1 MASTAHLLKIGFKM
15 LCQAKPSDFSPK
27 KWDWQKINWPFRILI
42 HPINALQEIKYEN
55 KGSVALGI
63 LIMAVLFFSQV
74 FSFLQKGFIFNYN
87 IPEKLDVRFELAMSV
102 LPVLLWCVA
111 NWSICTLMDGEGK
124 FREIFITTSYAA
136 MPMVVTLVPAAII
149 SGFMTVEES
158 TFLSFLSIATTGWI
172 ALILFLSS
180 MIIHQYSFWKTIA
193 SMLLTVFV
201 IAVILFLGV
210 LVYSLFLDFYSFVA
224 TVTLELFFR
233 M

>member
-1 MASTAHLLKIGFKM
+1 MASTAHLLKMGYKM
-15 LCQAKPSDFSPK
+15 LCQKKPSDFSPK

-42 HPINALQEIKYEN
+42 HPVNALQEIKYEN
-55 KGSVALGI
+55 KGSVGLSFLI
-63 LIMAVLFFSQV
+63 LAVLFFSQV
-74 FSFLQKGFIFNYN
+74 YSFLQKGFIFNYN
-87 IPEKLDVRFELAMSV
+87 IPEKLDIRFEFALSV

-111 NWSICTLMDGEGK
+111 NWSMSTLMDGEGK

-136 MPMVVTLVPAAII
+136 MPMVVTLVPVAII

-158 TFLSFLSIATTGWI
+158 TFLSFLNIITTGWI
-172 ALILFLSS
+172 AVILFLSG

-210 LVYSLFLDFYSFVA
+210 LVFSLFLDFYSFVA